1 MSLLLSV
8 LEEEEK
14 NPSLNKIISHS
25 IEDCV
30 EWFCWWLWNW
40 EKEIFN
46 VFANSFSDTTIQDG
60 DKRERSNNLMLYH

>member
-30 EWFCWWLWNW
+30 E
-40 EKEIFN
+40 
-46 VFANSFSDTTIQDG
+46 
-60 DKRERSNNLMLYH
+60 